1 MGPRVS
7 PVIKYKVRNKKM
19 AIRSLLKT
27 ITAVTTLCLSLN
39 VSAGLIFNYEE
50 SDSNINDLTTTVG
63 AITLTVDAFK
73 RVVAGPNTAG
83 LVTRNTDGLGVFM
96 DLQDLQL
103 VEHNEYLRFTL
114 SETFYGF
121 LTIVFAEWENNDQAR
136 INIAGQANQTYSS
149 NTNNFTTYLNGSNR
163 FIVRGRTTNSEFL
176 VKQVELVPEPTSLA
190 ILSLGL
196 LGLGMR
202 RLRKS

>member
-1 MGPRVS
+1 
-7 PVIKYKVRNKKM
+7 M

-39 VSAGLIFNYEE
+39 ASAALIFNYQEDNTNI
-50 SDSNINDLTTTVG
+50 SDINSTVG

-96 DLQDLQL
+96 DLQDFPL
-103 VEHNEYLRFTL
+103 VEDDEYLRFKL
-114 SETFYGF
+114 SETFYGY
-121 LTIVFAEWENNDQAR
+121 LTIVFAEWDDNDSAR
-136 INIAGQANQTYSS
+136 IGIKGQANQTYSA
-149 NTNNFTTYLNGSNR
+149 NTNTFTTYLNGSNR
-163 FIVRGRTTNSEFL
+163 FIVRGRTANSEFF
-176 VKQVELVPEPTSLA
+176 VQQVELVPEPTSLA

>member
-1 MGPRVS
+1 MT
-7 PVIKYKVRNKKM
+7 
-19 AIRSLLKT
+19 IRSLLKT
-27 ITAVTTLCLSLN
+27 VTAVTTLCLSLN
-39 VSAGLIFNYEE
+39 VSASLIFNYEE
-50 SDSNINDLTTTVG
+50 DNTNINEINSTVG

-73 RVVAGPNTAG
+73 VEQGPNIAG

-96 DLQDLQL
+96 GPQDTQL
-103 VEHNEYLRFTL
+103 VDRNEYLRFTL

-121 LTIVFAEWENNDQAR
+121 LTIVFAEWDNNDSAR
-136 INIAGQANQTYSS
+136 INITGQANQTYSA
-149 NTNNFTTYLNGSNR
+149 NTNTFTTYLNGSNR
-163 FIVRGRTTNSEFL
+163 FTVKSRNTNTEFF
-176 VKQVELVPEPTSLA
+176 VQQVELVPEPTSLA

>member
-1 MGPRVS
+1 
-7 PVIKYKVRNKKM
+7 M